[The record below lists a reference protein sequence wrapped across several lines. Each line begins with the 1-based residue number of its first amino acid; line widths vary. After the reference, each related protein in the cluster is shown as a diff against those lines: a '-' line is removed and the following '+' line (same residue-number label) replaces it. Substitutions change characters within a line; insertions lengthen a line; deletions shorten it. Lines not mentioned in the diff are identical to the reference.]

1 MRSATGEGDPWRHF
15 AALERPSVGQNS
27 SCRTLTLGAPR
38 NLTPV
43 RFCLFYHYVKKES
56 RLFSGSRQGL
66 ASEPGKGHAPGPPR
80 PGVGGSSSPEPWW
93 DDRGPGA
100 PWRASSEGGGAE
112 PGLEPS

>member
-56 RLFSGSRQGL
+56 RLFSLS
-66 ASEPGKGHAPGPPR
+66 PGPAKDWLLSRAKATPQGR
-80 PGVGGSSSPEPWW
+80 RGQGWGAARLPSPSGMTAAPAPPGGPLRRVEG
-93 DDRGPGA
+93 RGQD
-100 PWRASSEGGGAE
+100 
-112 PGLEPS
+112 